1 MTQITRIFLAQTSQT
16 YAEWAALL
24 RSQLAAAPSACVH
37 AEVSSALLSVASL
50 LDLMRFA
57 HRRGTDYL
65 ASRIARRTTPQ
76 TPDENLR
83 LKLQDKANWYLK
95 PVSE

>member
-1 MTQITRIFLAQTSQT
+1 MEYVEDLICDELALDCSFEGFR
-16 YAEWAALL
+16 YF
-24 RSQLAAAPSACVH
+24 
-37 AEVSSALLSVASL
+37 
-50 LDLMRFA
+50 DLMRFA